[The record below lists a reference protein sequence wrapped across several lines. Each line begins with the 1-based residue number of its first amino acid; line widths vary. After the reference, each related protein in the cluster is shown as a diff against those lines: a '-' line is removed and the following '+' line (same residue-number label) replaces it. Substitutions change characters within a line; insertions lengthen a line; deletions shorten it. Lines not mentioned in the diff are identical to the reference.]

1 MKKVK
6 ICRVFIALSL
16 IIVLC
21 GCGDK
26 FARINI
32 DSEGYGR
39 TTLPNG
45 TQVLINVDR
54 STSLTAARILVGG
67 GVLSETAEKNGVT
80 NLMVKMLLK
89 GNESMAADEV
99 TEKLDFLGANV
110 SINCY
115 RDYSA
120 ISFVSLTENFSQV
133 MEVIC
138 NSLISPTFT
147 EDELTKLKS
156 EVEGDIKASDDSQ
169 PQASS
174 KLFWK
179 TAYGEQGYG
188 LPATGTQESMS
199 AITIGDI
206 ESHYKKFVV
215 GGNIIFSIA
224 TDMPAK
230 QIVGITSRLLGRLKK
245 GAEPVSLPSLELQ
258 SDKIGFISNNRNQSF
273 VYYGA
278 VLTHAGPKEVP
289 YLFLLN
295 QVMGGGIGS
304 RLWYLRQKEKLAY
317 AVYTQCL
324 PSKYSTVFRAAI
336 GTDTSKVKTALS
348 SLERE
353 WATLISDGIT
363 EEELADA
370 KVGMKN
376 RMIYRIDIKSNRANN
391 MAYYEYIGY
400 NYRYILDLVEMADGI
415 TTDQINNFVKEKF
428 TDDRKYVSIVGKQ

>member
-1 MKKVK
+1 
-6 ICRVFIALSL
+6 
-16 IIVLC
+16 
-21 GCGDK
+21 
-26 FARINI
+26 
-32 DSEGYGR
+32 
-39 TTLPNG
+39 
-45 TQVLINVDR
+45 
-54 STSLTAARILVGG
+54 
-67 GVLSETAEKNGVT
+67 
-80 NLMVKMLLK
+80 
-89 GNESMAADEV
+89 
-99 TEKLDFLGANV
+99 
-110 SINCY
+110 
-115 RDYSA
+115 
-120 ISFVSLTENFSQV
+120 
-133 MEVIC
+133 
-138 NSLISPTFT
+138 
-147 EDELTKLKS
+147 
-156 EVEGDIKASDDSQ
+156 
-169 PQASS
+169 
-174 KLFWK
+174 LFWK